1 MINRVVLVGRLTR
14 DPELTYTPNGIAK
27 VRFTVAVNRS
37 FSNQNGD
44 KEADFISCIAWRKQ
58 AENLANFMRKGGLL
72 GVEGR
77 IQTSS
82 YEGQDGKRVF
92 NTDIVADSV
101 QFLESKNRGGSGGA
115 PEPQYQPQQQRQNP
129 QQQQQQDHYS
139 KPIPEEEANSSYE
152 RRMEEYR
159 RMQEQT
165 PQSTADPFASSGQA
179 PSSLEDDLPF

>member
-44 KEADFISCIAWRKQ
+44 READFISCIAWRKQ

-82 YEGQDGKRVF
+82 YEGRDGKRVF

-101 QFLESKNRGGSGGA
+101 QFLEPKNRASGGGA
-115 PEPQYQPQQQRQNP
+115 PEPQYQPQHQNPP
-129 QQQQQQDHYS
+129 QQQQEYYNR
-139 KPIPEEEANSSYE
+139 PIPEDEANSSYE

-159 RMQEQT
+159 RMQQQT
-165 PQSTADPFASSGQA
+165 PQNTDDPFASSGQSTSA
-179 PSSLEDDLPF
+179 IEDDLPF

>member
-44 KEADFISCIAWRKQ
+44 READFISCIAWRKQ

-101 QFLESKNRGGSGGA
+101 QFLESKNRASGGA
-115 PEPQYQPQQQRQNP
+115 SEPQYQPP
-129 QQQQQQDHYS
+129 QQQQQQDYYNR
-139 KPIPEEEANSSYE
+139 PIPEEDANSSYE

-159 RMQEQT
+159 RMQQQT
-165 PQSTADPFASSGQA
+165 PQNTGDPFASSGQST
-179 PSSLEDDLPF
+179 SSLEDDLPF